1 MHSILKSTCTTFR
14 TYVTILQKPRIL
26 LGLGNLSDNPGAT
39 KQRKRVGRG
48 PASGHGKTCG
58 RGQKG
63 QKARGGNGKPRRG
76 FEGGQTSIS
85 VAFPKRGFHNR
96 NEKTYAP
103 LNLDRLQHWINTGR
117 IDPSQ
122 TITMKHLLDTRCVHG
137 VKDGVKLLADGSHYF
152 KTPIK
157 IEVARASQTAIK
169 AIEKAGGNITCRY
182 YNRLALRATIK
193 PEKFWKIPK
202 FAAPVKAKDIE
213 WYSNYKN
220 RGYLSKKL
228 AGLPVTQAN
237 AQMAARAI

>member
-1 MHSILKSTCTTFR
+1 
-14 TYVTILQKPRIL
+14 
-26 LGLGNLSDNPGAT
+26 LGNLSDNPGAT

-137 VKDGVKLLADGSHYF
+137 VKDGVKLLAD
-152 KTPIK
+152 
-157 IEVARASQTAIK
+157 V
-169 AIEKAGGNITCRY
+169 
-182 YNRLALRATIK
+182 
-193 PEKFWKIPK
+193 
-202 FAAPVKAKDIE
+202 V
-213 WYSNYKN
+213 
-220 RGYLSKKL
+220 
-228 AGLPVTQAN
+228 
-237 AQMAARAI
+237 

>member
-137 VKDGVKLLADGSHYF
+137 VKDGVKLLAD
-152 KTPIK
+152 
-157 IEVARASQTAIK
+157 V
-169 AIEKAGGNITCRY
+169 
-182 YNRLALRATIK
+182 
-193 PEKFWKIPK
+193 
-202 FAAPVKAKDIE
+202 V
-213 WYSNYKN
+213 
-220 RGYLSKKL
+220 
-228 AGLPVTQAN
+228 
-237 AQMAARAI
+237 

>member
-1 MHSILKSTCTTFR
+1 MQSNSYFLCFYFLFLFTKTILK
-14 TYVTILQKPRIL
+14 
-26 LGLGNLSDNPGAT
+26 
-39 KQRKRVGRG
+39 
-48 PASGHGKTCG
+48 
-58 RGQKG
+58 
-63 QKARGGNGKPRRG
+63 
-76 FEGGQTSIS
+76 FEN
-85 VAFPKRGFHNR
+85 FFH
-96 NEKTYAP
+96 
-103 LNLDRLQHWINTGR
+103 Q
-117 IDPSQ
+117 
-122 TITMKHLLDTRCVHG
+122 
-137 VKDGVKLLADGSHYF
+137 GSHYF